1 MIYLRFTKST
11 FTASLHKKKHSISK
25 QNLFDDKTSRWIW
38 QELELC
44 RVSMVEVTK
53 AAPSMWGKRL
63 QTHGTFSQ
71 SLIWKVSPT
80 KVTINANL
88 GFENLKE
95 IFRCFLHSS
104 VLFVCFH
111 TRHTPH
117 NFAMSQWLH
126 RTGVNK
132 NLHTSLGHTARKGES
147 RESRESKQ
155 SRAGFSE
162 RFPIEVC
169 RSEYKNYKTNA
180 FYQLLSFFCFFLLF
194 FWVLTKSESVSFV
207 SENLTDASG
216 HFQRTKEKV
225 LGISENQQTSSLFS
239 QICQRLPEQ
248 WYFFTWKQNKNS
260 QIHVCE
266 VINTKKRITFL
277 GVFLNQIV
285 DAFFFCEVRIWRRMR
300 IKHKRPKLCKAQ
312 ASHKSFA
319 LSPTRIS
326 KKNTSLEWPYMANSI
341 NGYILI
347 YFFPSSFHG
356 LREAVCLY
364 IHISYI
370 YISYIYIIYI
380 YIIYI
385 YIIIYNLKYIYIYT
399 YISHIYI

>member
-11 FTASLHKKKHSISK
+11 FTASPSQKKHSIPNKIYSMT
-25 QNLFDDKTSRWIW
+25 KTSRWIW

-88 GFENLKE
+88 GFENLKK

-104 VLFVCFH
+104 VLFVCF
-111 TRHTPH
+111 HTPH

-162 RFPIEVC
+162 RFPLEVC
-169 RSEYKNYKTNA
+169 RNEYKNYKTNA
-180 FYQLLSFFCFFLLF
+180 FYQLLSFFCFFSSLF
-194 FWVLTKSESVSFV
+194 LSFDKVWICEFFV

-248 WYFFTWKQNKNS
+248 WYFFTWKQNKHS

-266 VINTKKRITFL
+266 VTNKKNESR
-277 GVFLNQIV
+277 
-285 DAFFFCEVRIWRRMR
+285 CEVRIWRRMR

-319 LSPTRIS
+319 LSPTRKP
-326 KKNTSLEWPYMANSI
+326 KKNTSLEWPYMAI
-341 NGYILI
+341 
-347 YFFPSSFHG
+347 
-356 LREAVCLY
+356 
-364 IHISYI
+364 
-370 YISYIYIIYI
+370 
-380 YIIYI
+380 
-385 YIIIYNLKYIYIYT
+385 K
-399 YISHIYI
+399 

>member
-1 MIYLRFTKST
+1 MSLRSALTPRNLRSGAKPSNCRISWKPCSIASKLRIALGQKNKSLPLCSYHDLPPLHEKYLHRITFTKKNT
-11 FTASLHKKKHSISK
+11 QFPSK
-25 QNLFDDKTSRWIW
+25 IYSMTKTSRWIW

-162 RFPIEVC
+162 RFPIDTIEVC
-169 RSEYKNYKTNA
+169 RNEYKNYKTNA
-180 FYQLLSFFCFFLLF
+180 FYQLLSFFCFF
-194 FWVLTKSESVSFV
+194 
-207 SENLTDASG
+207 
-216 HFQRTKEKV
+216 
-225 LGISENQQTSSLFS
+225 SSLFLS
-239 QICQRLPEQ
+239 FDKVWICEFCFWESDRCQWSLPKDERESARDLGKSANLVVVLPDLPTTAGAMVLLYLKTEQKFTNSRL
-248 WYFFTWKQNKNS
+248 
-260 QIHVCE
+260 
-266 VINTKKRITFL
+266 R
-277 GVFLNQIV
+277 
-285 DAFFFCEVRIWRRMR
+285 
-300 IKHKRPKLCKAQ
+300 
-312 ASHKSFA
+312 SH
-319 LSPTRIS
+319 
-326 KKNTSLEWPYMANSI
+326 
-341 NGYILI
+341 
-347 YFFPSSFHG
+347 
-356 LREAVCLY
+356 
-364 IHISYI
+364 
-370 YISYIYIIYI
+370 
-380 YIIYI
+380 
-385 YIIIYNLKYIYIYT
+385 
-399 YISHIYI
+399 

>member
-11 FTASLHKKKHSISK
+11 FTASPSQKKHSIPNKIYSMT
-25 QNLFDDKTSRWIW
+25 KTSRWIW

-95 IFRCFLHSS
+95 IFWCFLHSS

-169 RSEYKNYKTNA
+169 RNEYKNYKTNA
-180 FYQLLSFFCFFLLF
+180 FYQLLSFLF
-194 FWVLTKSESVSFV
+194 FFFSFSEFWHLNLWVLFLRIWPMPVVTSKGRKRKC
-207 SENLTDASG
+207 SG
-216 HFQRTKEKV
+216 SRK
-225 LGISENQQTSSLFS
+225 ISKPRRCSPRFANDCRSNGTS
-239 QICQRLPEQ
+239 LPENR
-248 WYFFTWKQNKNS
+248 TNS
-260 QIHVCE
+260 
-266 VINTKKRITFL
+266 RL
-277 GVFLNQIV
+277 
-285 DAFFFCEVRIWRRMR
+285 R
-300 IKHKRPKLCKAQ
+300 
-312 ASHKSFA
+312 SH
-319 LSPTRIS
+319 
-326 KKNTSLEWPYMANSI
+326 
-341 NGYILI
+341 
-347 YFFPSSFHG
+347 
-356 LREAVCLY
+356 
-364 IHISYI
+364 
-370 YISYIYIIYI
+370 
-380 YIIYI
+380 
-385 YIIIYNLKYIYIYT
+385 
-399 YISHIYI
+399 

>member
-1 MIYLRFTKST
+1 MIYLRFTKSSMT
-11 FTASLHKKKHSISK
+11 
-25 QNLFDDKTSRWIW
+25 KTSRWIW

-44 RVSMVEVTK
+44 RESMVEVTK

-104 VLFVCFH
+104 VFFVCFH

-162 RFPIEVC
+162 RFPIDTIEVC
-169 RSEYKNYKTNA
+169 RNEYKNYKTKA
-180 FYQLLSFFCFFLLF
+180 FYQLLSFFCF
-194 FWVLTKSESVSFV
+194 
-207 SENLTDASG
+207 
-216 HFQRTKEKV
+216 
-225 LGISENQQTSSLFS
+225 SSLFLS
-239 QICQRLPEQ
+239 FDKVWICEFCFWESDRCQWSLPKGERESARDLGKSANLVVVLPDLPKTAGAMVLLYLKTEQ
-248 WYFFTWKQNKNS
+248 L
-260 QIHVCE
+260 HVCE
-266 VINTKKRITFL
+266 VTSKKKRITFL
-277 GVFLNQIV
+277 DVFLSQIV

-319 LSPTRIS
+319 LSPTRI
-326 KKNTSLEWPYMANSI
+326 
-341 NGYILI
+341 
-347 YFFPSSFHG
+347 
-356 LREAVCLY
+356 
-364 IHISYI
+364 
-370 YISYIYIIYI
+370 
-380 YIIYI
+380 
-385 YIIIYNLKYIYIYT
+385 
-399 YISHIYI
+399 